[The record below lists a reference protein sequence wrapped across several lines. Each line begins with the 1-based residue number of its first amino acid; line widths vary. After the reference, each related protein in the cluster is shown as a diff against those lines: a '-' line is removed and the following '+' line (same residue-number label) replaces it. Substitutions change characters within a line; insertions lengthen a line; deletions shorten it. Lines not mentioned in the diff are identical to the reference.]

1 MNPITR
7 QEQYLARIAGDTD
20 FPLPEYPRT
29 REEQYLA
36 RIAAQSGGTTDYTNL
51 ENKPQINGVEL
62 SGNKTAAQLNVA
74 WLDESGKVPMSIL
87 PPAAIERLVVVADDA
102 ARFALTIDT
111 VQLGDTVKVTST
123 NKMYMVIDTDHLD
136 SESGYSVYV
145 AGRAAEAVADEDGN
159 RIKATYLTMDSNGN
173 LFVGSTQITQLI
185 DQDSYDALVI
195 KENRFYLVYPT
206 PANNGGE

>member
-7 QEQYLARIAGDTD
+7 QEQYLAAAAGEYSGS
-20 FPLPEYPRT
+20 LPTPIT
-29 REEQYLA
+29 REEMYLA
-36 RIAAQSGGTTDYTNL
+36 KIAEGGGGTTDYTDL

-74 WLDESGKVPMSIL
+74 GLDESGKVPMSVL
-87 PPAAIERLVVVADDA
+87 PPAAIERLVFVADDA
-102 ARFALTIDT
+102 ARFALTTDT
-111 VQLGDTVKVTST
+111 VQLGDTVKVTAT

-159 RIKATYLTMDSNGN
+159 NIKNTYFKTANIDSA
-173 LFVGSTQITQLI
+173 LSTTSENPVQNKVITG
-185 DQDSYDALVI
+185 VI
-195 KENRFYLVYPT
+195 GDINSVLEEVL
-206 PANNGGE
+206 